1 MKILNKGEKIMKV
14 KIIKNAPSSSTASDI
29 SKYIGKIFTVED
41 DRVYDDGSIG
51 VDFGDESRSA
61 KVYKGEYE
69 IIEDINKELLKFVS
83 KNCPEDVYYQDILDF
98 ILKHRL
104 VLVDLLQ

>member
-1 MKILNKGEKIMKV
+1 MKV
-14 KIIKNAPSSSTASDI
+14 KIIANAPSSSNASDI
-29 SKYIGKIFTVED
+29 SKYIGKIYTVED

-51 VDFGDESRSA
+51 VDFGDESGYA

-69 IIEDINKELLKFVS
+69 IIEDIDKELLKFVS
-83 KNCPEDVYYQDILDF
+83 ENCPEDIYYQDILDF

>member
-1 MKILNKGEKIMKV
+1 MKV
-14 KIIKNAPSSSTASDI
+14 KVIANAPSSSNASDI

-51 VDFGDESRSA
+51 VDFGNESGSV
-61 KVYKGEYE
+61 KVYKGEYQT
-69 IIEDINKELLKFVS
+69 IEDINKELLKFVS
-83 KNCPEDVYYQDILDF
+83 ENCPEDVYYQDILDF
-98 ILKHRL
+98 ILEHRV